1 MAHNLASKYGSNV
14 DKLFAIAQLTNEK
27 DLNMPLELYVQLV
40 YSVQNEMV
48 YKPTD
53 FLIRRIGKLY
63 FDINTV
69 KQYKQAIIDELD
81 KLLNYTAEQ
90 KNEFSKEVDEAIEE
104 ATHGNHQPAE
114 K

>member
-53 FLIRRIGKLY
+53 FLIR
-63 FDINTV
+63 
-69 KQYKQAIIDELD
+69 
-81 KLLNYTAEQ
+81 
-90 KNEFSKEVDEAIEE
+90 
-104 ATHGNHQPAE
+104 HW
-114 K
+114 

>member
-1 MAHNLASKYGSNV
+1 
-14 DKLFAIAQLTNEK
+14 
-27 DLNMPLELYVQLV
+27 
-40 YSVQNEMV
+40 MV

-53 FLIRRIGKLY
+53 FLIRRTGKLY

-90 KNEFSKEVDEAIEE
+90 KMNFLKKLMKLLKKQHMVIINLQKNKYS
-104 ATHGNHQPAE
+104 
-114 K
+114 